1 MKDFEGKRLRL
12 TYQSG
17 QGSVAETGSF
27 VRLEDPFL
35 IIISHFTN
43 KIKYVNL
50 AAVKTVEILGEANDE
65 R

>member
-17 QGSVAETGSF
+17 HGSVAETGSF

-50 AAVKTVEILGEANDE
+50 AAVKTVEILGEADDE

>member
-12 TYQSG
+12 TYING

-27 VRLEDPFL
+27 VRMEDPFL
-35 IIISHFTN
+35 VIISHFN
-43 KIKYVNL
+43 QKLKYINL
-50 AAVKTVEILGEANDE
+50 ASVKTVEILGETHDE